1 MMDQPEEPVKVAP
14 PGVTRGV
21 SAVTPSVADL
31 ASAACGDAALGAKV
45 VNARKASRAVRCTD
59 M

>member
-1 MMDQPEEPVKVAP
+1 VKVAP

-21 SAVTPSVADL
+21 SAASRSGADL
-31 ASAACGDAALGAKV
+31 ASAACGDAGRLEADVALWVKV
-45 VNARKASRAVRCTD
+45 VNARKATAAVRYMD